1 MVIGFVISAVVTT
14 GLVVATTVVTTVTSV
29 VINVAAAAIRMS
41 YSYAH
46 RRYAPD
52 PLSVVEALSEP
63 QLSLPPPPPAPTDLP
78 VQLIPPLSKEVPD

>member
-29 VINVAAAAIRMS
+29 VIHVAGAAIRMS
-41 YSYAH
+41 YNYAH

-52 PLSVVEALSEP
+52 PLNVAEALSEP
-63 QLSLPPPPPAPTDLP
+63 QLSLPPPPAPTDLP
-78 VQLIPPLSKEVPD
+78 VPLIPPLSKEVPD